1 MDLDGDVDILA
12 ILTERLNRIG
22 DTSLDGIRRSDI
34 SETYLFFDY
43 DFHNNQLSL
52 KEINRRVDAML
63 DMFDEETDK
72 GKLYI
77 NYPMI
82 ESIRYVKEL
91 PDDRYVEYEV
101 SRNDCRYFKRLARE
115 FSFYDSFDFLLFRDG
130 ETPTKEKYNQVHDS
144 WEHLKAMN
152 VCKANYIVSG
162 ENSMPIQK
170 SDISQS
176 KIFRG
181 QLERW
186 VNPGE
191 KVAILNSFPIFIYDY
206 YK

>member
-1 MDLDGDVDILA
+1 MDLDGDADILA

-101 SRNDCRYFKRLARE
+101 SRNDCYDFKRLARE

>member
-1 MDLDGDVDILA
+1 MILFVF
-12 ILTERLNRIG
+12 E
-22 DTSLDGIRRSDI
+22 
-34 SETYLFFDY
+34 
-43 DFHNNQLSL
+43 
-52 KEINRRVDAML
+52 
-63 DMFDEETDK
+63 
-72 GKLYI
+72 
-77 NYPMI
+77 
-82 ESIRYVKEL
+82 
-91 PDDRYVEYEV
+91 
-101 SRNDCRYFKRLARE
+101 
-115 FSFYDSFDFLLFRDG
+115 G

-144 WEHLKAMN
+144 WEHLKTMN

-191 KVAILNSFPIFIYDY
+191 KVSILNSFPIFIYDY
-206 YK
+206 CR